1 MSRLDVRDLSKEGL
15 PPGKFPVEPRADFRL
30 YISREVRKGIDE
42 HAKADVTVEICG
54 VLVGRWGT
62 DENGPF
68 ASVTNYIRCA
78 NATSKFAEVTF
89 THESWSQ
96 INKEMD
102 TKFSD
107 ERIIGWYHSHPD
119 FGIFLSERDAFIQQH
134 FFSGAG
140 QVAYVV
146 DPVRDLEGVFAW
158 RDGKP
163 TPLPHYWIGNTVRTV
178 EASDRG
184 GPNQMGAHGQARD
197 GDANAAAGGKSWDSS
212 PLGLATIVLAVLAMF
227 LAGYLYGG
235 WRAHSQEE
243 LIRREAVA
251 RLADLDL
258 LQVTQEAD
266 MANVHKRLAAI
277 SDSIDKLPAPGDDV
291 PKEQLKEAKLRRD
304 VIKQHLKLTGEELKR
319 AEMLARTERA
329 IFERI
334 VTLKLFDL
342 RQMVAEASEAA
353 RKQAERQKAAAKSD
367 KAGGASSPKA
377 TNQQPPPA
385 GAENPP
391 AATGNSPVPATPS
404 SPPNQP
410 QSQTK

>member
-15 PPGKFPVEPRADFRL
+15 PPGKFPVDPRADFRL
-30 YISREVRKGIDE
+30 YIAPEVRKGIDE

-163 TPLPHYWIGNTVRTV
+163 TPLSHYWIGNTVRTL

-184 GPNQMGAHGQARD
+184 GPNQMGAHGQART
-197 GDANAAAGGKSWDSS
+197 GDAAAAAGGKSWDSS

-251 RLADLDL
+251 RLADVDL
-258 LQVTQEAD
+258 LQMTQEAD

-277 SDSIDKLPAPGDDV
+277 ADSLDKLPAPGDDV
-291 PKEQLKEAKLRRD
+291 PKEQLKEANVRRD

-334 VTLKLFDL
+334 IALKLFDL
-342 RQMVAEASEAA
+342 QQMVAEATEAA
-353 RKQAERQKAAAKSD
+353 RKQAERQKAATKSGAKDSESA
-367 KAGGASSPKA
+367 KAAREKPA
-377 TNQQPPPA
+377 TPTAQQPP
-385 GAENPP
+385 
-391 AATGNSPVPATPS
+391 AAVGNSTEATTPAPT
-404 SPPNQP
+404 QP
-410 QSQTK
+410 QPQTK